1 MAIRVE
7 IPQGDDALAE
17 FVLFHD
23 RVYASRGARWQA
35 MLPFQLPILLG
46 TSPFNVGRTLRPFV
60 ARAGGDVV
68 VRAAALVDERYVRH
82 WSERIGHV
90 VLFEA
95 LPDTRE
101 ATRMVLDAACE
112 WLAEQGMEA
121 ARAGFGMLEFMFT
134 TDAYE
139 ALPPSFMRQ
148 NPAYYHALLK
158 DAGFETEKGG
168 VDYKITVRPELVAR
182 WESALEAAR
191 RGGFEIVPLKDVP
204 ESRRV
209 REFNAVWQEAFARH
223 WGISPGTEDEYAEMF
238 AALAPVGV
246 LDTSVLAYRDGR
258 PVGCLWVAP
267 ETTFL
272 AATAPGREIRPD
284 EKLNFLGIGVLEPA
298 RGRGV
303 NLAMASH
310 AYLELVR
317 RGATH
322 VSYTFV
328 LDDNWPSRRTAE
340 KLGAEV
346 CASYVAYRRSL
357 RR

>member
-1 MAIRVE
+1 MAIE
-7 IPQGDDALAE
+7 IELPQGSDALTE

-23 RVYASRGARWQA
+23 RVYASRGARWQSI
-35 MLPFQLPILLG
+35 LPFELPFLQG
-46 TSPFNVGRTLRPFV
+46 QSAFNADRTLRPIVAREGGEIV
-60 ARAGGDVV
+60 ARAV
-68 VRAAALVDERYVRH
+68 ALVDQRYMRH
-82 WSERIGHV
+82 WNERVGHV
-90 VLFEA
+90 VQFEA
-95 LPDTRE
+95 MPGSRK
-101 ATRMVLDAACE
+101 ATRLVLDAASE
-112 WLAEQGMEA
+112 WLAQQGMEA
-121 ARAGFGMLEFMFT
+121 VRAGFGVLEFMFT

-139 ALPPSFMRQ
+139 ALPPSFMRH

-168 VDYKITVRPELVAR
+168 VDYKIAVRPELVAR

-191 RGGFEIVPLKDVP
+191 RGGFDIVPLKDVP

-209 REFNAVWQEAFARH
+209 REFSATWREAFASH
-223 WGISPGTEDEYAEMF
+223 WGISPTSDEEYAEMF
-238 AALAPVGV
+238 AGLAPTGV
-246 LDTSVLAYRDGR
+246 LDTSVLAYREGT

-272 AATAPGREIRPD
+272 AATAPGRDVRPD

-298 RGRGV
+298 RRRGV
-303 NLAMASH
+303 NLAMASY

-346 CASYVAYRRSL
+346 CASYVAYRRNL